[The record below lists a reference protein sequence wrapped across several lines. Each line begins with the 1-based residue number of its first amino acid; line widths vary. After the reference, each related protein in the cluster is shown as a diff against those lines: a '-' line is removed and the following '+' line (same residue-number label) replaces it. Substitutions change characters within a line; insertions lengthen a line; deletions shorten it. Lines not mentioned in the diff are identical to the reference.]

1 MHILPLVFLVDSWKS
16 ILSFLHSPSA
26 QNCQAL
32 NRARLWCLLLILTCA
47 NCDQLIPFPFSAKS
61 TFHHFTRW
69 TFRFLSFYWEVIA
82 PSRQNPLT
90 KLYIKVASQEEFC
103 CAKQRLFG
111 FCHESQTSRIIPTTI
126 PPLRFTVKSRREE
139 DLLLPLLL
147 LYIYTHTDTFT
158 LTHTNRK
165 HTIQW
170 YNELTGQDKSVLPP
184 NEHRQYLQLTYQAR
198 RRRSTRL
205 SRRRS
210 PIYLWETLFIT
221 AAAGWPV
228 GDGAFIIHPPSPFN
242 SSLHSHSKNP

>member
-1 MHILPLVFLVDSWKS
+1 MCKLRSAHSVSVLCQKHISPLYSMNFSLP
-16 ILSFLHSPSA
+16 
-26 QNCQAL
+26 
-32 NRARLWCLLLILTCA
+32 
-47 NCDQLIPFPFSAKS
+47 
-61 TFHHFTRW
+61 
-69 TFRFLSFYWEVIA
+69 FYWEVIA
-82 PSRQNPLT
+82 PSRQNLLT
-90 KLYIKVASQEEFC
+90 NLYIKVASQEEFC

-139 DLLLPLLL
+139 DLPLPLLL
-147 LYIYTHTDTFT
+147 LYIHTHTDTFT

-170 YNELTGQDKSVLPP
+170 YNELTGQDKSVLPTSID
-184 NEHRQYLQLTYQAR
+184 NTYNLLIKQA

-205 SRRRS
+205 GRRS
-210 PIYLWETLFIT
+210 LIYLWETLFIT
-221 AAAGWPV
+221 AAAGWLV